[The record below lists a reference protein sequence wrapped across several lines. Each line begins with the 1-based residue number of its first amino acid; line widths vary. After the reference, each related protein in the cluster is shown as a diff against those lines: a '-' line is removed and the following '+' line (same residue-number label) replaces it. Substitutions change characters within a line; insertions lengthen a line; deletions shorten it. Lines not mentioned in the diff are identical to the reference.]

1 MKEYRAE
8 VLVDEKFQ
16 LSEGP
21 VWEKETQTLH
31 FVDIKG
37 CAIHRLH
44 LPDGKRS
51 TLELSQNI
59 GCFAL
64 RKDGGYVAGLAAG
77 VYLISRDGD
86 AIEKLPQPEF
96 DPMTRANDGKCDPK
110 GRFWCGTA
118 DLVGG
123 VKLSKLY
130 LLPGDGRCIEMLD
143 GLECSNGLAF
153 WEDKLYYIDSG
164 RCRIDEYRV
173 DEETLSLKD
182 HRIVAEIPRGQ
193 MVPDGM
199 TIDEEGML
207 WAAHWGGGFV
217 GRYDPRDGKLLEKV
231 VVPASQSSSCCFGGS
246 DMQTLFITSASHGV
260 PGETEAGKVFAVH
273 LPYRGADSFR
283 YMR

>member
-1 MKEYRAE
+1 MEQYRAE
-8 VLVDEKFQ
+8 VLVDERFQ

-21 VWEKETQTLH
+21 VWEKETDTLH

-37 CAIHRLH
+37 CAIHRIH
-44 LPDGKRS
+44 LPSGKRS
-51 TLELSQNI
+51 KLELCQNI

-64 RKDGGYVAGLAAG
+64 RENGGYIAGLAAG
-77 VYLISRDGD
+77 VYLLSEDGKK
-86 AIEKLPQPEF
+86 IEKLSQPEF
-96 DPMTRANDGKCDPK
+96 DPMTRANDGKCDPM

-130 LLPGDGRCIEMLD
+130 LLPGDGRCIEMMD

-153 WEDKLYYIDSG
+153 HGDKLYYIDSP
-164 RCRIDEYRV
+164 RHRIDEYRV

-182 HRIVAEIPRGQ
+182 HRIVTEIPRGQ

-217 GRYDPRDGKLLEKV
+217 GRYDPKDGKLLARVE
-231 VVPASQSSSCCFGGS
+231 VPASQSSSCCFGGS
-246 DMQTLFITSASHGV
+246 DMQTLFITSASQGV
-260 PGETEAGKVFAVH
+260 PGEEKAGRVFAVH
-273 LPYRGADSFR
+273 LPYKGVDSYR
-283 YMR
+283 YKG

>member
-1 MKEYRAE
+1 MEQYRAE
-8 VLVDEKFQ
+8 VLVDERFQ

-21 VWEKETQTLH
+21 VWEKETDTLH

-37 CAIHRLH
+37 CAIHRIH
-44 LPDGKRS
+44 VPSGKRS
-51 TLELSQNI
+51 KQELCQNI

-64 RKDGGYVAGLAAG
+64 RENGGYIAGLAAG
-77 VYLISRDGD
+77 VYLLSEDGKK
-86 AIEKLPQPEF
+86 IEKLSQPDF
-96 DPMTRANDGKCDPK
+96 DPMTRANDGKCDPM

-130 LLPGDGRCIEMLD
+130 LLPGDGRCIEMMD

-153 WEDKLYYIDSG
+153 HGDKLYYIDSP
-164 RCRIDEYRV
+164 RHRIDEYTV
-173 DEETLSLKD
+173 DEETLSLKN
-182 HRIVAEIPRGQ
+182 HRVVTEIPRGQ

-217 GRYDPRDGKLLEKV
+217 GRYNPKDGKLLARVE
-231 VVPASQSSSCCFGGS
+231 VPASQSSSCCFGGS
-246 DMQTLFITSASHGV
+246 DMQTLFITSASQGV
-260 PGETEAGKVFAVH
+260 PGEDKAGRVFAVH
-273 LPYRGADSFR
+273 LPYRGVDSYR
-283 YMR
+283 YKG

>member
-1 MKEYRAE
+1 MEQYRAE
-8 VLVDEKFQ
+8 VLIDERFQ
-16 LSEGP
+16 LAEGP
-21 VWEKETQTLH
+21 VWEKETETLH

-44 LPDGKRS
+44 LPTGERS
-51 TLELSQNI
+51 KLELCQNI

-64 RKDGGYVAGLAAG
+64 RENGGYIAGLAAG
-77 VYLISRDGD
+77 VYFISRDGKK
-86 AIEKLPQPEF
+86 IEKLPEPDF
-96 DPMTRANDGKCDPK
+96 DPMTRANDGKCDPM

-130 LLPGDGRCIEMLD
+130 LLPGDGRCIEMMD

-153 WEDKLYYIDSG
+153 RGDKLYYIDSP
-164 RCRIDEYRV
+164 RQRIDEYTM
-173 DEETLSLKD
+173 DEETLSLKN
-182 HRIVAEIPRGQ
+182 HRIVTDIPRGK

-217 GRYDPRDGKLLEKV
+217 GRYDPKDGKLLARVE
-231 VVPASQSSSCCFGGS
+231 VPASQSSSCCFGGS
-246 DMQTLFITSASHGV
+246 DMQTLFITSASQGV
-260 PGETEAGKVFAVH
+260 PEEDKAGRVFAVH
-273 LPYRGADSFR
+273 LPYKGVESFR
-283 YMR
+283 YRG